1 MLACRA
7 VTAEVLD
14 AESVAVRPW
23 RTIWFSPRRA
33 MQALLVSEVRPGWT
47 LVVGLAALHGALA
60 TLGGL
65 AAKGQLSL
73 NMAAMPTIIG
83 VLQVVFGV
91 LVGPFFL
98 AFSGG
103 WFGGQAD
110 PEDIR
115 QSLAWSYAPF
125 AVTAVCWIPV
135 ILAGAGGI
143 TPAAVDAPSAS
154 VLLRA
159 LLFLAVTFVYVAALI
174 WTFVLQV
181 ITLAEVQHFSVPRS
195 LGSIVV
201 WMVPLFLLSLL
212 R

>member
-1 MLACRA
+1 MTPETLEA
-7 VTAEVLD
+7 
-14 AESVAVRPW
+14 VAVAARPW
-23 RTIWFSPRRA
+23 RTIWFSPRRT
-33 MQALLVSEVRPGWT
+33 MRELLAAEVRPGWT

-65 AAKGQLSL
+65 AAKGELSF
-73 NMAAMPTIIG
+73 NIAAMPTIIG

-91 LVGPFFL
+91 LVGPFLL

-103 WFGGQAD
+103 WFGGEAD
-110 PEDIR
+110 PEEIR

-135 ILAGAGGI
+135 MLAGGG
-143 TPAAVDAPSAS
+143 AVATAPIDAPSAA
-154 VLLRA
+154 VALKA
-159 LLFLAVTFVYVAALI
+159 LLFLAVTLVYVAALL

-181 ITLAEVQHFSVPRS
+181 ITLAEVQHFSVARS

-201 WMVPLFLLSLL
+201 WMVPLLLLSLL
-212 R
+212 T